1 MINFKDAIELT
12 EVGSYV
18 DIKISGKELPGYILV
33 SVKYLMNLKKNRAL
47 QKNNIIQLM

>member
-18 DIKISGKELPGYILV
+18 DIKISGKEFRVHIGECEV
-33 SVKYLMNLKKNRAL
+33 SDELENRAL

>member
-18 DIKISGKELPGYILV
+18 DIKIVEKNLGYILV